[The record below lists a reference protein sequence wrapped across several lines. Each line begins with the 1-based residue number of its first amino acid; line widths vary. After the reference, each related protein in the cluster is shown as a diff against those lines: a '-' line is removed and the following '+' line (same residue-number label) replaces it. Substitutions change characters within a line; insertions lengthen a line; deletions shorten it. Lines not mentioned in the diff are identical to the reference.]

1 MVLADKAFRYTYLG
15 GTLLR
20 TIDLYRGIKPPCHEF
35 DSYSNP
41 EYQTALEK
49 ASALLEK
56 LKEYNV
62 PQDLILEIEDA
73 HSNLTATELDLMWCF
88 AFEKGMAFQRNLGR
102 EPKDYDISAK

>member
-1 MVLADKAFRYTYLG
+1 MVCADKEFRNSYLG
-15 GTLLR
+15 GTRLR

-41 EYQTALEK
+41 KYQAALEA
-49 ASALLEK
+49 ASAAMEK

-62 PQDLILEIEDA
+62 PQDLILEIDDA
-73 HSNLTATELDLMWCF
+73 HSHLTATELDLMWCF

-102 EPKDYDISAK
+102 EPKDYDISVK